1 MPTTETARTARTG
14 GPTLRGVG
22 RTLRPTAKVLPE
34 HARAHNRSMVL
45 QALFHQGP
53 SSRADLARSTGL
65 TRVTVSDLV
74 SVLISEGWAEEL
86 GLRPEGRVG
95 KPATLVG
102 MRTEEHHVVAV
113 DLADDAALRGAVM
126 TLTGVVVARRSV
138 ALDGR
143 TGDEALAVL
152 EKMCRDLIA
161 AADQHVVGVGIGSP
175 GVIDSDGTVI
185 EAPNRGWYDL
195 PLAQRLSDA
204 LGVPVHVAND
214 ANTHA
219 LGEFTYGGATGT
231 GLMVIT
237 IGQGV
242 GAGIVLD
249 GALVRGRRYAAG
261 EIGHVMVVDD
271 RDVRAGDPQPLPC
284 ACGRAGCLETL
295 LSLPALRRATAG
307 RTPEESDAVLASV
320 GRKLGIALAPVVS
333 ALNLAEVL
341 LSGPPEL
348 LDGPLREE
356 ALAVI
361 RARTL
366 PLLSQDLVLRMG
378 SLDEDGALSG
388 AAALVLSGQ
397 LGVT

>member
-1 MPTTETARTARTG
+1 MTTTTRSA
-14 GPTLRGVG
+14 GPSLRGVG

-34 HARAHNRSMVL
+34 HARAHNRAMVL
-45 QALFHQGP
+45 QHLFHAGP

-74 SVLISEGWAEEL
+74 SVLISEGLVEEL
-86 GLRPEGRVG
+86 GIRPEGRVG

-102 MRTEEHHVVAV
+102 MRTEDLHVVAV
-113 DLADDAALRGAVM
+113 DLADDARLRGAVM
-126 TLTGVVVARRSV
+126 TLTGTVVARRS
-138 ALDGR
+138 ASLDGG
-143 TGDEALAVL
+143 TGEHAVDVL
-152 EKMCRDLIA
+152 EDLCRRLLA
-161 AADQHVVGVGIGSP
+161 AADRPVIGIGIGSP
-175 GVIDSDGTVI
+175 GVIDREGVVI
-185 EAPNRGWYDL
+185 AAPNRGWYDL
-195 PLAQRLSDA
+195 PLAARLSEA
-204 LGVPVHVAND
+204 LEVPVHVAND

-219 LGEFTYGGATGT
+219 LGEYTYGGASGA
-231 GLMVIT
+231 GLMVVT
-237 IGQGV
+237 VGQGL

-249 GALVRGRRYAAG
+249 GALVRGRGDAAG
-261 EIGHVMVVDD
+261 EIGHVTVVDD

-307 RTPEESDAVLASV
+307 RTPEESDVALASV
-320 GRKLGIALAPVVS
+320 GRKLGLALAPVVS

-348 LDGPLREE
+348 LDGPLREA
-356 ALAVI
+356 ALATV
-361 RARTL
+361 RARTM
-366 PLLSQDLVLRMG
+366 PLLGQDLQLRMG

>member
-1 MPTTETARTARTG
+1 MQATEATRPTSSG
-14 GPTLRGVG
+14 GNTLRGVG
-22 RTLRPTAKVLPE
+22 RALRPTAKVLPE
-34 HARAHNRSMVL
+34 HARAHNRALVL
-45 QALFHQGP
+45 QHLFHQGP

-74 SVLISEGWAEEL
+74 SVLISEGLVMEL
-86 GLRPEGRVG
+86 GVRPEGRVG

-102 MRTEEHHVVAV
+102 MRTEEFHVVAV
-113 DLADDAALRGAVM
+113 DLADDASLRGAVM
-126 TLTGVVVARRSV
+126 TLTGAVVARLTVS
-138 ALDGR
+138 LDGR
-143 TGDEALAVL
+143 TGEDAVAVL
-152 EKMCRDLIA
+152 EDLCRALLA
-161 AADQHVVGVGIGSP
+161 AADRPVVGVGIGSP
-175 GVIDSDGTVI
+175 GVIDSAGVVVA
-185 EAPNRGWYDL
+185 APNRGWYDL
-195 PLAQRLSDA
+195 PLADRLTER
-204 LGVPVHVAND
+204 LQVPVQVAND
-214 ANTHA
+214 ANIHA
-219 LGEFTYGGATGT
+219 LGEYTYGGAAGS

-249 GALVRGRRYAAG
+249 GALVHGRAHAAG
-261 EIGHVMVVDD
+261 EIGHVTVVDD
-271 RDVRAGDPQPLPC
+271 RDVRAGDPLPRPC

-307 RTPEESDAVLASV
+307 RTPEESDAELASV

-348 LDGPLREE
+348 LDGPLKAE
-356 ALAVI
+356 ALATV

-366 PLLSQDLVLRMG
+366 PLLGQDLVLRMG

>member
-1 MPTTETARTARTG
+1 MTTKTPSATPG
-14 GPTLRGVG
+14 HRGVG
-22 RTLRPTAKVLPE
+22 RTLRPTGKVLPE
-34 HARAHNRSMVL
+34 HARAHNRSLVL
-45 QALFHQGP
+45 QHLFHQGP

-74 SVLISEGWAEEL
+74 SVLISEGLVAEL
-86 GLRPEGRVG
+86 GVRPEGRVG

-102 MRTEEHHVVAV
+102 MRTEEYQVVAV
-113 DLADDAALRGAVM
+113 DLADDASLRGAVM
-126 TLTGVVVARRSV
+126 TLTGAVVARRTVS
-138 ALDGR
+138 LDGR
-143 TGDEALAVL
+143 TGDAAVAVL
-152 EKMCRDLIA
+152 EELCRELLA
-161 AADQHVVGVGIGSP
+161 AADRPVVGVGIGSP
-175 GVIDSDGTVI
+175 GVIDAAGVVVQ
-185 EAPNRGWYDL
+185 APNRGWFDL
-195 PLAQRLSDA
+195 PLAELLAER
-204 LGVPVHVAND
+204 LGVPVQVAND

-219 LGEFTYGGATGT
+219 LGEYTYGGATGA
-231 GLMVIT
+231 GLMVVT
-237 IGQGV
+237 VGQGL

-249 GALVRGRRYAAG
+249 GALVRGRAHAAG
-261 EIGHVMVVDD
+261 EIGHVTVVDD
-271 RDVRAGDPQPLPC
+271 RDVRAGDPEPRPC

-307 RTPEESDAVLASV
+307 RSPEESDAVLASV
-320 GRKLGIALAPVVS
+320 GRKLGVALAPVVS

-348 LDGPLREE
+348 LDGALRVE
-356 ALAVI
+356 ALATV

-366 PLLSQDLVLRMG
+366 PLLGQDLVLRMG